1 MVDCTA
7 PARVRGRL
15 AAPVRN
21 VPAAAGPPA
30 RLESLPRRPALAS
43 RFTAAPTGREANHQM
58 GPARYARARAGL
70 RHQPEREA
78 VSPSLSIGELL
89 RTSVEMYRR
98 NIAMVLALT
107 VPVIV
112 IVTGLTALGLG
123 EFTARLHPPPP
134 ARDVW
139 IDVAASELV
148 TVPLITSILARWV
161 VLKRQNAAIVASD
174 LVAGALEVF
183 PAVLLV
189 FVAWLVVSALGLF
202 ALIVPGIYI
211 AVSWY
216 FVVQAVVIDGDRGL
230 AAIARSVTLVRGRW
244 WQTFGTGLAFQ
255 LTAELI
261 PQLVLAYLL
270 TPVAR
275 SANSYA
281 IVVLV
286 VALVRVIALPLVA
299 IGSTLYYL
307 HLRETAMAAAGP
319 GGF

>member
-1 MVDCTA
+1 M
-7 PARVRGRL
+7 
-15 AAPVRN
+15 
-21 VPAAAGPPA
+21 
-30 RLESLPRRPALAS
+30 RP
-43 RFTAAPTGREANHQM
+43 GV
-58 GPARYARARAGL
+58 G
-70 RHQPEREA
+70 
-78 VSPSLSIGELL
+78 VGELL
-89 RTSVEMYRR
+89 RTSVELYRR
-98 NIAMVLALT
+98 NIRMVLALT
-107 VPVIV
+107 VPVVV
-112 IVTGLTALGLG
+112 IVTGVTALGLG
-123 EFTARLHPPPP
+123 EFTARLHPAPP

-139 IDVAASELV
+139 IDVLASELV

-161 VLKRQNAAIVASD
+161 VLVRAREAIVASE

-189 FVAWLVVSALGLF
+189 IVVWLVVSLAGLF

-230 AAIARSVTLVRGRW
+230 APIARSAALVRGRW

-255 LTAELI
+255 LTAALI

-286 VALVRVIALPLVA
+286 VVLVRVIALPLVA

-307 HLRETAMAAAGP
+307 HLRESAPAVAGP
-319 GGF
+319 RGF